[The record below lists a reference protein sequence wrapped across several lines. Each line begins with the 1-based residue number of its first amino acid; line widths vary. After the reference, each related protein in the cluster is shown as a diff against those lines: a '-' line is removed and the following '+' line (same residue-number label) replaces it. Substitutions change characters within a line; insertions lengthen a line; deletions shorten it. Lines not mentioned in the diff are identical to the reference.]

1 MMKKIFTLC
10 LAAVMLLSLLAGC
23 GGNNGGKTPD
33 APDPAVPDASVNPP
47 EPAAPSGDP
56 VYIDANASELTG
68 SVRFYTAFA
77 GENGTDA
84 LIQEFNSYYPNV
96 TVEYEVYKNNSDGN
110 VAADTSMMAGNVDVI
125 LSYGVKNTANRWS
138 NDLLMDITDRLA
150 ADNLDL
156 VKEWGSDAYKYNGR
170 VYAFPSG
177 GLSIY
182 VAVNTEKW
190 NAAGLGEIPTAWTW
204 DEYLDACRKLTERDA
219 SGSTVV
225 YGGSDFRSSD
235 RKSGSAGMPR
245 PTTGPM
251 PCARARASTFFTR
264 RTAPP
269 TLTTPCGPPPFSGR
283 WTPPPRAS
291 GSPRPTIW
299 PTAPNPAICI

>member
-156 VKEWGSDAYKYNGR
+156 VKEWGSDRAGR
-170 VYAFPSG
+170 LRQHRGLRRFRLQPERLLDLCRAPEQGLQHFLQG
-177 GLSIY
+177 GRL
-182 VAVNTEKW
+182 
-190 NAAGLGEIPTAWTW
+190 
-204 DEYLDACRKLTERDA
+204 
-219 SGSTVV
+219 
-225 YGGSDFRSSD
+225 
-235 RKSGSAGMPR
+235 
-245 PTTGPM
+245 
-251 PCARARASTFFTR
+251 R
-264 RTAPP
+264 R
-269 TLTTPCGPPPFSGR
+269 L
-283 WTPPPRAS
+283 
-291 GSPRPTIW
+291 
-299 PTAPNPAICI
+299 

>member
-170 VYAFPSG
+170 VYAFHSG

-190 NAAGLGEIPTAWTW
+190 NAAGLGEIPTAWT
-204 DEYLDACRKLTERDA
+204 
-219 SGSTVV
+219 
-225 YGGSDFRSSD
+225 
-235 RKSGSAGMPR
+235 
-245 PTTGPM
+245 
-251 PCARARASTFFTR
+251 
-264 RTAPP
+264 
-269 TLTTPCGPPPFSGR
+269 
-283 WTPPPRAS
+283 
-291 GSPRPTIW
+291 
-299 PTAPNPAICI
+299 